1 MFSTICLKIAHY
13 LSRNTKEEDQ
23 EEVIAFGLELIFSE
37 LSKLI
42 ILLAAGHILNILIEV
57 IVITLVF
64 SIYRMLSGGIH
75 LDTFWACL
83 LATLASIIFL
93 ALLVEPVALGITVK
107 MVGFL
112 ILITYIFN
120 VLLVILRVPV
130 GNKNHTITSIE
141 KIKFYKKASFF
152 LITFLT
158 LISLISLIFINA
170 YQIKVLIISA
180 FFGMSLQAITLLPIT
195 CKIIGVFENK
205 LN

>member
-75 LDTFWACL
+75 LDTFLACL
-83 LATLASIIFL
+83 LVVIF
-93 ALLVEPVALGITVK
+93 
-107 MVGFL
+107 
-112 ILITYIFN
+112 YIY
-120 VLLVILRVPV
+120 LKRQESS
-130 GNKNHTITSIE
+130 GNRK
-141 KIKFYKKASFF
+141 
-152 LITFLT
+152 L
-158 LISLISLIFINA
+158 LIFSETGEVVSFN
-170 YQIKVLIISA
+170 QKFHNS
-180 FFGMSLQAITLLPIT
+180 
-195 CKIIGVFENK
+195 VFYNK
-205 LN
+205 L